1 MYEHWYRLS
10 TRKFY
15 YMSIT
20 TWFKRVVKSLHKH
33 ITNLDNNLT
42 EPADELL
49 KQRYRVIFK
58 AKVLWNMYILFTK
71 VSTIQMYFSL
81 ENLFSI

>member
-1 MYEHWYRLS
+1 
-10 TRKFY
+10 
-15 YMSIT
+15 MSIT

-81 ENLFSI
+81 ENLFGI